1 VTAAI
6 QPTPSG
12 PNERLVELLQR
23 FQGATVAVVGDLV
36 ADEYV
41 VGETDRVSREAPVLV
56 VRYEHSE
63 IKAGCAANATANLC
77 ALGARVRPVGL
88 VGDDAVGLRLRG
100 LLAES
105 GADVTGI
112 LEARGSA
119 TATKMRILAG
129 GKNTRRQQI
138 VRLDRDGPGVPSG
151 ALRARLVAALAN
163 AVRGA
168 DALLVSDYGIGLLA
182 ALRPAVL
189 RLGEALPICVDSR
202 YDLRSYRGVALAKPN
217 EVELEHAVGRRL
229 ASSSAA
235 PDAPGTEG
243 IPADLETA
251 GRMLLSQLR
260 AQSLLVT
267 RGRHGMVLFRPNRAA
282 ALLPPHGSREAVD
295 VTGAGDTVMA
305 ATTLGLAC
313 GASPI
318 EAARLG
324 NVAGGL
330 VVQKPGTATVTADE
344 IRVELRAREV
354 HADEE
359 PAAPRSKRGT
369 GTARRGGRRP

>member
-1 VTAAI
+1 
-6 QPTPSG
+6 
-12 PNERLVELLQR
+12 
-23 FQGATVAVVGDLV
+23 
-36 ADEYV
+36 
-41 VGETDRVSREAPVLV
+41 VLV

-105 GADVTGI
+105 GADVTGV
-112 LEARGSA
+112 LEARGCA

-151 ALRARLVAALAN
+151 ALRARLVAALAT

-182 ALRPAVL
+182 ALRPAVM
-189 RLGEALPICVDSR
+189 RLGKALPICVDSR
-202 YDLRSYRGVALAKPN
+202 YDLHSYRGVALAKPN

-229 ASSSAA
+229 VSSAHA
-235 PDAPGTEG
+235 QDTASTDG
-243 IPADLETA
+243 IPADLELA
-251 GRMLLSQLR
+251 GRRLLSQLR

-313 GASPI
+313 GASPL

-344 IRVELRAREV
+344 IRAELRARDV
-354 HADEE
+354 QSA
-359 PAAPRSKRGT
+359 AAPQEPDGGRG
-369 GTARRGGRRP
+369 AKPSRRGGRRP